1 MIYAFVRNCGIYDR
15 NEGAK
20 LNIKVIFHIDENSKW
35 SLLLKNVQ
43 NLVQAVKPSASHIE
57 VLANSEAVKS
67 YVATDQNNDMAVMKE
82 LAHSG
87 IRFSACNNALKAMG
101 IESKLLAPFVEVVPV
116 GVLELIEKQAKG
128 YAYIKP

>member
-1 MIYAFVRNCGIYDR
+1 MIV
-15 NEGAK
+15 
-20 LNIKVIFHIDENSKW
+20 KVVFHIDENPRW

-43 NLVQAVKPSASHIE
+43 NLAQVVELSTSQIE

-67 YVATDQNNDMAVMKE
+67 YVATNQNLDMSVMKE

-87 IRFSACNNALKAMG
+87 IRFTACNNALKGMG
-101 IESKLLAPFVEVVPV
+101 IESKQLAPFVEVVSV
-116 GVLELIEKQAKG
+116 GVLELIERQEDG